1 MNKIEKKHIA
11 FIYEGVSDEHMLLA
25 NMQECFLS
33 EFSDVDIFGLPA
45 DGNIYMLWK
54 KIIDDEF
61 ETNVIDLLKEM
72 SVEVKIRLEE
82 KGLKA
87 SQFSE
92 IYLFF
97 DYDGHAAQFSEETL
111 EQADKLCRSL
121 GMKEIKNK
129 RDLLE
134 RMLSV
139 FDNET
144 EQGKLYIS
152 YPMIESI
159 KEVDVKEATYKRLFI
174 PLEEVP
180 RYKHSFG
187 KKTDYG
193 NYSKITKE
201 MWLIACVASVKQACI
216 IVTDKTECTYE
227 QFIQKM
233 SQLDIYHAEK
243 EKYIN
248 NKSGYFLALLNSISL
263 FLVEY
268 FDRVFWDVNI
278 AKSFN

>member
-1 MNKIEKKHIA
+1 MSKSEKRHIA
-11 FIYEGVSDEHMLLA
+11 VIYEGINAENMLLT
-25 NMQECFLS
+25 NMQECFLADFS
-33 EFSDVDIFGLPA
+33 EVDIFGLPA

-72 SVEVKIRLEE
+72 SVEAKTRLEE

-87 SQFSE
+87 SHFAE

-111 EQADKLCRSL
+111 TQADELCKSL

-139 FDNET
+139 FNNET
-144 EQGKLYIS
+144 EQGKLYVS

-159 KEVDVKEATYKRLFI
+159 KEIDMNEKIYRRLYI

-180 RYKHSFG
+180 QYKQSFG
-187 KKTDYG
+187 EKTPYD
-193 NYSKITKE
+193 NYSKITRE
-201 MWLIACVASVKQACI
+201 MWVIACAASIKQACL
-216 IVTDKTECTYE
+216 IVMDKSECTYE
-227 QFIQKM
+227 QFIQDI
-233 SQLDIYHAEK
+233 SQIEIYHAEK

-248 NKSGYFLALLNSISL
+248 NKNGFFLALLNSVPL

-268 FDRVFWDVNI
+268 FDKGFWDVSVSV
-278 AKSFN
+278 A